1 MKGLT
6 KGDGKTVHF
15 GKVVSCKFEREW
27 LNPISKKIV
36 YYHEVVTDMGDIM
49 SIGTMDKNPA
59 KIKKSAMIEYV
70 IDEKAKTKIIS
81 SSNDA
86 RKIAE
91 AAVANKEAKV
101 EKLMNSSYTSQ
112 RIKGQEAFLGYSW
125 SYAKDLVIAGKTM
138 EDMEELHKIA
148 KFIYDNIGEQL
159 KNEQNPFNN

>member
-1 MKGLT
+1 
-6 KGDGKTVHF
+6 
-15 GKVVSCKFEREW
+15 
-27 LNPISKKIV
+27 
-36 YYHEVVTDMGDIM
+36 
-49 SIGTMDKNPA
+49 MDKNPA

-112 RIKGQEAFLGYSW
+112 RIKGQEAFLGYAW

>member
-36 YYHEVVTDMGDIM
+36 YYHEVVTDMGDII
-49 SIGTMDKNPA
+49 SIGSMDKNPA
-59 KIKKSAMIEYV
+59 KFKKNAMIEYV

-91 AAVANKEAKV
+91 AAMAMKEAKV
-101 EKLMNSSYTSQ
+101 EKLMGSSYEKQ
-112 RIKGQEAFLGYSW
+112 RIKGQEAFLGYAW
-125 SYAKDLVIAGKTM
+125 SYAKDLLIAGKTM
-138 EDMEELHKIA
+138 SDMEELQKMA
-148 KFIYDNIGEQL
+148 KFIYDNIGDQL
-159 KNEQNPFNN
+159 NNEQNIFNN